1 MIEGAMSAH
10 VQDRAGSK
18 GPSGSTGSTGSGS
31 IAVSLTHRPPPHVR
45 PFVESVVGYHYAGFG
60 AGVHRG
66 LPSRHLTVVLS
77 LDDPLDMTLPK
88 APGTRVSLAAVAGGL
103 HASPVSIHHDGTQY
117 GVQLQLTPL
126 GARALFGMPA
136 AELAH
141 QVVPLD
147 AALGRVAAGLGDRL
161 HAAPGW
167 DARFAALDAVLGAV
181 MRPVRP
187 PRAEVARVLDRLQ
200 ATAGAAGIGELAR
213 EVGWSRRHLAEQF
226 RREYG
231 LTPKLLAR
239 VLRFER
245 ARWMVARPDRPAL
258 ADVAAVCGY
267 ADQAHMTHDWVAFA
281 GASPLAWLAEEQ
293 LPFVQDDGADQPASL
308 SA

>member
-1 MIEGAMSAH
+1 MSAH
-10 VQDRAGSK
+10 VRDRAE
-18 GPSGSTGSTGSGS
+18 PTGTT
-31 IAVSLTHRPPPHVR
+31 AVSLTHRPPPHLR
-45 PFVESVVGYHYAGFG
+45 RYVESAVGYHYAGFG

-88 APGTRVSLAAVAGGL
+88 APGSRVSFGALIGGL
-103 HASPVSIHHDGTQY
+103 HAAPVSIHHDGTQH

-126 GARALFGMPA
+126 GARALFGMPS

-147 AALGRVAAGLGDRL
+147 AALGRVAAELGDRL
-161 HAAPGW
+161 YTAPGW

-181 MRPVRP
+181 MQPVRP
-187 PRAEVARVLDRLQ
+187 PRAEVAYVLDRLQ
-200 ATAGAAGIGELAR
+200 ATAGGAGIGALAR
-213 EVGWSRRHLAEQF
+213 EIGWSRRHLAEQF

-239 VLRFER
+239 VLRFDR
-245 ARWMVARPDRPAL
+245 ARWMVARPDRPSL
-258 ADVAAVCGY
+258 AEVAAVCGY
-267 ADQAHMTHDWVAFA
+267 ADQAHMTHDWVEFA
-281 GASPLAWLAEEQ
+281 GASPLSWLAEEQ
-293 LPFVQDDGADQPASL
+293 LPFVQDDGADLEPSW